1 MHNHLSFYQTT
12 AHVVGTQ
19 KNPLTEITF
28 FKEAIYSGTSILSFY
43 IISNDESFESLSV
56 LFIDQ
61 NP

>member
-28 FKEAIYSGTSILSFY
+28 FLKKQTIQGQVF
-43 IISNDESFESLSV
+43 F
-56 LFIDQ
+56 LFIFYLLIA
-61 NP
+61 NMYYRTF